1 MAASEFKSLGVLIC
15 CYEPRKL
22 QIYGLRG
29 DELNQE
35 NAKAIGCRHC
45 GGGDSI
51 GWLFRL
57 ESRRPNLARS
67 HEYPSTNHKFS
78 PLFNERPAEDRDPM
92 RSSSRCRQ
100 NTRRLAKTRKRTSAL
115 LSGIS
120 NFSRSSSLHFIACQR
135 LFHIRLGNSELSSN
149 P

>member
-1 MAASEFKSLGVLIC
+1 
-15 CYEPRKL
+15 P
-22 QIYGLRG
+22 QITNLRLERRRTKPG
-29 DELNQE
+29 ESH
-35 NAKAIGCRHC
+35 AKAIVPSLRRRRFY
-45 GGGDSI
+45 
-51 GWLFRL
+51 WLALSLGKPTPKPRA
-57 ESRRPNLARS
+57 EPRISQ
-67 HEYPSTNHKFS
+67 HNHKFS
-78 PLFNERPAEDRDPM
+78 RLFNERPAEDRDPM

-100 NTRRLAKTRKRTSAL
+100 NTRRLAKTKKRTSAL